1 MERTERIY
9 LDYAATAPVRDE
21 VVDVMVPLLRG
32 ANPSSVHADGRAARA
47 VIDAAREDVARVL
60 GVAGREIVFTGSGTE
75 ADVLAILGAARGGSG
90 RGRHLIVSAI
100 EHSAVLLA
108 AAILEGEGWAVSR
121 LPVTADGV
129 VETATLAAALRDDTV
144 LVSVMLANN
153 ELGTIQPLAV
163 LAALAHARGA
173 VVHTDAVQ
181 AAGYLDLAPAAHG
194 VDLLSLASHKL
205 GGPKGVGALYVQRG
219 TPVAPVVPGAQEHGL
234 RGGTEDVAGIA
245 GFARAFVLAA
255 EERPAAAARVAEI
268 REGFERALLA
278 GIPGAQVLGHN
289 VARLP
294 HVTDALFP
302 GVANEA
308 LLVALDLEG
317 VSASAGSACAAGSVE
332 PSHVVAA
339 LGVPEEHARSVVRFS
354 FGRLSTALEAE
365 RSAALTVAAV
375 RRMRATV

>member
-1 MERTERIY
+1 MERRERIY

-21 VVDVMVPLLRG
+21 VVEVMVPLFRR
-32 ANPSSVHADGRAARA
+32 ANASSVHADGRAARA
-47 VIDAAREDVARVL
+47 VLDVARDDVAHVL
-60 GVAGREIVFTGSGTE
+60 GAAGREIVFTGSGTE
-75 ADVLAILGAARGGSG
+75 ADVLAVLGAARGGIA
-90 RGRHLIVSAI
+90 RGRHVVVSAI

-108 AAILEGEGWAVSR
+108 VATLEGEGWTVSR
-121 LPVTADGV
+121 LPVTSDGL
-129 VETATLAAALRDDTV
+129 VEPAALAAVLRDDTV

-153 ELGTIQPLAV
+153 ELGTIQPIAA

-181 AAGYLDLAPAAHG
+181 AAGYLDLDVTMLG

-205 GGPKGVGALYVQRG
+205 GGPKGIGALYVRRG
-219 TPVAPVVPGAQEHGL
+219 TPLAAVIPGAQEHGF

-245 GFARAFVLAA
+245 GFARALVLAA
-255 EERPAAAARVAEI
+255 DERPAAAARVAEI
-268 REGFERALLA
+268 REGFERTLLA
-278 GIPGAQVLGHN
+278 GIPGAVVLGHN

-294 HVTDALFP
+294 HVADVLFP
-302 GVANEA
+302 DVANEA

-339 LGVPEEHARSVVRFS
+339 LGIPEERARSVVRFS

-365 RSAALTVAAV
+365 RAAGLTVEAV
-375 RRMRATV
+375 RRMRVTV

>member
-1 MERTERIY
+1 VERRERIY
-9 LDYAATAPVRDE
+9 LDYAATAPIRDE
-21 VVDVMVPLLRG
+21 VVAVMLPLLRS

-47 VIDAAREDVARVL
+47 VVDAARDEVARVL
-60 GVAGREIVFTGSGTE
+60 GAGGREIVFTGSGTE
-75 ADVLAILGAARGGSG
+75 ADVLAVLGAARAGSA
-90 RGRHLIVSAI
+90 RGRHLVVSAI

-108 AAILEGEGWAVSR
+108 AAILEGEGWTVAR

-129 VETATLAAALRDDTV
+129 VEPATLAAALRDDTV

-153 ELGTIQPLAV
+153 ELGTIQPVAA

-181 AAGYLDLAPAAHG
+181 AAGYLDLDVAALG

-205 GGPKGVGALYVQRG
+205 GGPKGVGALYVRRG
-219 TPVAPVVPGAQEHGL
+219 ISLAAVVPGSQEHGV

-245 GFARAFVLAA
+245 GFARALVLAA
-255 EERPAAAARVAEI
+255 AERPAAAARVAEI
-268 REGFERALLA
+268 REGFERSLLA
-278 GIPGAQVLGHN
+278 GDPGAVILGHN
-289 VARLP
+289 VGRLP
-294 HVTDALFP
+294 HVTDVLFP
-302 GVANEA
+302 GVGNEA

-339 LGVPEEHARSVVRFS
+339 LGIPEEQARSVVRFS
-354 FGRLSTALEAE
+354 FGRHSTAFEAE
-365 RSAALTVAAV
+365 RAAGMTVKAV
-375 RRMRATV
+375 RRMRMTV